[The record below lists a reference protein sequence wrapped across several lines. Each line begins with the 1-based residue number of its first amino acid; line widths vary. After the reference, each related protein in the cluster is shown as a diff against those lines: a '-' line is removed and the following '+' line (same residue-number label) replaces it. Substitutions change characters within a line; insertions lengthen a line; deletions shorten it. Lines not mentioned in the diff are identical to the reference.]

1 MRPLHHLGR
10 RVQIALAA
18 AAGGLLLLAVGAYA
32 VDRVNSDQIADGVRV
47 ADVEVGGLSTDQAR
61 KRLHA
66 RLGEPLEKTVT
77 VTFEGIEYR
86 LSPDR
91 LELRADVDGMVD
103 AALDASRSGGLP
115 TRVWRYATGGSV
127 DREIAPQIAY
137 SAQALDDFLSQVTEE
152 INRPPSDATVD
163 PSPTS
168 LNAVPAQDGVTVRVD
183 ELSSRLRSAIESPD
197 DRTVS
202 VPADRVKP
210 EVTTDELAS
219 QYPAYI
225 TIDRAAF
232 KLRFWRNLKL
242 ARTYT
247 IAVGAAG
254 FETSTGVYNIESK
267 QVNPTWYVPDSDWA
281 GDLAGEVVPPGP
293 DNPLQARW
301 MGFFAGAGIHGT
313 NDVGSLGSAASH
325 GCIRMAVSDVV
336 ELYDLVPLGTPIY
349 IGN

>member
-1 MRPLHHLGR
+1 MRPFHFGR

-18 AAGGLLLLAVGAYA
+18 ALGALLVLAVGAFA
-32 VDRVNSDQIADGVRV
+32 LDRANVDEVADGVRV
-47 ADVEVGGLSTDQAR
+47 GGVEVGGLSTDEAR
-61 KRLHA
+61 KRLDA
-66 RLGEPLEKTVT
+66 RLAGELERPVTVIFEKTK
-77 VTFEGIEYR
+77 YR
-86 LSPDR
+86 LSPER
-91 LELRADVDGMVD
+91 LELRADVEGMVD

-115 TRVWRYATGGSV
+115 SRVWRYATGGSV
-127 DREIAPQIAY
+127 DREITPQIAY
-137 SAQALDDFLSQVTEE
+137 SAEALDGFLEE
-152 INRPPSDATVD
+152 VVGEIDRPPRDATVS
-163 PSPTS
+163 PSPAS
-168 LNAVPAQDGVTVRVD
+168 LNAVPAEDGVTVRD
-183 ELSSRLRSAIESPD
+183 EALLSRLRSAIDSPD
-197 DRTVS
+197 RRVVT

-210 EVTTDELAS
+210 EVTTDELAE

-225 TIDRAAF
+225 TIDRGAF
-232 KLRFWRNLKL
+232 ELRLWKNPEL
-242 ARTYT
+242 AKTYT

-254 FETSTGVYNIESK
+254 YETSTGVYNIESK

-325 GCIRMAVSDVV
+325 GCIRMSVPEVI
-336 ELYDLVPLGTPIY
+336 ELYDQVPLGTPIY

>member
-1 MRPLHHLGR
+1 
-10 RVQIALAA
+10 VQIALAA
-18 AAGGLLLLAVGAYA
+18 AIGALLLLAVGAFA
-32 VDRVNSDQIADGVRV
+32 LDRANSDQIADGVRI
-47 ADVEVGGLSTDQAR
+47 ADVEVGGLSADQAR
-61 KRLHA
+61 KRLGA
-66 RLGEPLEKTVT
+66 RVAEPLEKTVT
-77 VTFEGIEYR
+77 VKFEGTEYR

-91 LELRADVDGMVD
+91 LELRADVEGMVD
-103 AALDASRSGGLP
+103 AALDASRSDAFP
-115 TRVWRYATGGSV
+115 SRVWRYATGGSV

-137 SAQALDDFLSQVTEE
+137 SAQALDGFLSQVTDE
-152 INRPPSDATVD
+152 INRPPHDATVE
-163 PSPTS
+163 PSPAS
-168 LNAVPAQDGVTVRVD
+168 LNAVPAQDGVTVRD
-183 ELSSRLRSAIESPD
+183 DDLRSRLRSAIESPD

-210 EVTTDELAS
+210 EVTTDELAA

-225 TIDRAAF
+225 TIDRSNF
-232 KLRFWRNLKL
+232 QLRFWKDLEL

-254 FETSTGVYNIESK
+254 YETSTGVYNIESK

-325 GCIRMAVSDVV
+325 GCIRMAVPDVI